1 MISKLQ
7 IHEKA
12 TEKFLDIEPMSIGML
27 LVLRNVSLYERIH
40 IELEVDDMKAIVA
53 LFQNRIEEIE
63 ILEKVGKNDE

>member
-12 TEKFLDIEPMSIGML
+12 TEKFLDLEPMSIGML
-27 LVLRNVSLYERIH
+27 LVLRNISLDKRIH

-53 LFQNRIEEIE
+53 LFQNRIEEIG
-63 ILEKVGKNDE
+63 ILEKVGENE

>member
-12 TEKFLDIEPMSIGML
+12 TEKFLDLEPMSIGML
-27 LVLRNVSLYERIH
+27 LVLRNISLDERIN

-53 LFQNRIEEIE
+53 LFQNRIEEVG
-63 ILEKVGKNDE
+63 ILEKEGKDE